1 MMYYIWKLIRFFI
14 LRPMFFLLGRFNK
27 NRFPKYNRSNL
38 TGRNHYVMTTDYDC
52 ETVAIMTETYGL
64 EDVYEKD
71 ENDANYYRKCE
82 YDRINN
88 ALLRCEC
95 LGWLQN
101 PIYGNP
107 WNVKIALEELGYVVE
122 NVEPK
127 DIDSADMSIILIH
140 WYTGGLKHL
149 LFQHWISHICGDSW
163 NFGDGQTHI
172 VDKDQLERYWR
183 CRLYATCYRF
193 RKKHIDNMIEI
204 K

>member
-1 MMYYIWKLIRFFI
+1 MYYIWKLIRFFV
-14 LRPMFFLLGRFNK
+14 LKPMFFLLGRYNK
-27 NRFPKYNRSNL
+27 EYFPKYNRSNI
-38 TGRNHYVMTTDYDC
+38 TGRNHYVMNTDYDC

-64 EDVYEKD
+64 EDVFEKD

-82 YDRINN
+82 YDRVNN
-88 ALLRCEC
+88 ALLRCDC

-107 WNVKIALEELGYVVE
+107 WNVRITLEELGYIVE

-140 WYTGGLKHL
+140 WHTGGLKHL
-149 LFQHWISHICGDSW
+149 LFQHWISHIYGDSW
-163 NFGDGQTHI
+163 NFGDGHTHT
-172 VDKDQLERYWR
+172 VDKEQLERYWR
-183 CRLYATCYRF
+183 CRLYATCYRIH
-193 RKKHIDNMIEI
+193 KIHIDNWIEI